1 MLLIWEVTPQTWV
14 LSLDPGRSDGTP
26 PFRHA
31 PNPSPTSAV
40 DVIFAMA
47 VPYMNKAHTSPKKPN
62 IGPRA
67 EFPTVPQ
74 FRN

>member
-1 MLLIWEVTPQTWV
+1 MLLIWEATPQIWV

-26 PFRHA
+26 LFRHA
-31 PNPSPTSAV
+31 PNPSPTLAV
-40 DVIFAMA
+40 DVIFAMT
-47 VPYMNKAHTSPKKPN
+47 VPYMNKAYTSPKKPI
-62 IGPRA
+62 IGRRA